1 MIDYVNA
8 GQVVV
13 AEVELEHG
21 KGRITYTDDDKEDI
35 KLLLTEFETVT
46 EILVVVRMGK
56 GS

>member
-21 KGRITYTDDDKEDI
+21 KGRVTYTDDDKEDI

-46 EILVVVRMGK
+46 EILVVVRIGK